1 MKNENKDLY
10 YLHDLSDYKVASDYP
25 DVRGWKL
32 QDASHREIGEVDG
45 LLVSKAAQRVV
56 YLDIEVNEDLIKEGH
71 EAYSKRALDGVHEF
85 LNKEGDDHLIVP
97 IGLVEIDEDA
107 KIVFSH
113 HVDYNRFSTTSRYSK
128 ENNITRDYELGV
140 YKNYFPESEEPFAEN
155 LYDSDGFKKC

>member
-32 QDASHREIGEVDG
+32 QDASHREIGEIDG
-45 LLVSKAAQRVV
+45 LLVSKSAERVV
-56 YLDIEVNEDLIKEGH
+56 YLDIEVNEGLIKEGH
-71 EAYSKRALDGVHEF
+71 EAYAKRASDGVHEF

-107 KIVFSH
+107 KIVFSNS
-113 HVDYNRFSTTSRYSK
+113 VDYSRFSTTSRYSK

-140 YKNYFPESEEPFAEN
+140 YKNYLPEADEPSSTD
-155 LYDSDGFKKC
+155 LYNSKGFK